1 MTIYH
6 GSGKNLAWLLEKNDS
21 GIRGG
26 NEDLRLILSLER
38 FFFSKCRNNQK
49 HSPFV
54 KRLVK
59 LNILSAIDSPCVY
72 FAKQNSKLR
81 AINKELEDARL
92 QEHRVRIQVVLT
104 NI

>member
-38 FFFSKCRNNQK
+38 FFFQNAEITKS
-49 HSPFV
+49 
-54 KRLVK
+54 
-59 LNILSAIDSPCVY
+59 ILHLLKD
-72 FAKQNSKLR
+72 
-81 AINKELEDARL
+81 
-92 QEHRVRIQVVLT
+92 
-104 NI
+104 